1 MMVLCFRVKNNLTC
15 HLSLCL
21 VPLTNPLRQVS
32 MSRMSMR
39 RPSISKM
46 SSDNCLMK
54 VMGKTTTL
62 IKMRRKVIMKR
73 LSSRRTTGRNRLSK
87 PKTTAM
93 SSRWIGLWSSIST
106 AMASRT
112 LLPKRGDSRTSSV
125 CHLQTPTAEKGTV
138 ATICRLSRTL
148 KRATP
153 WWSVAQLRIG

>member
-21 VPLTNPLRQVS
+21 VPLTDPLRQVS
-32 MSRMSMR
+32 TSRMSMR
-39 RPSISKM
+39 QRSISKM

-73 LSSRRTTGRNRLSK
+73 LSSRKTMGRNRLSK

-93 SSRWIGLWSSIST
+93 SFKWTGLWSSISI
-106 AMASRT
+106 AMVSRT
-112 LLPKRGDSRTSSV
+112 LPLKRGDSRTCSA

-138 ATICRLSRTL
+138 VPICRLFRTR

-153 WWSVAQLRIG
+153 WW